1 MKNTNVKFSEKIVS
15 THLVPCYDDSE
26 KQNLWWSCLDRYN
39 AALLSFR
46 EIQTLLNRHPYMTY
60 REAKKLLYQPNNISY
75 NECNFE

>member
-1 MKNTNVKFSEKIVS
+1 MKNTKVKFSDKIES
-15 THLVPCYDDSE
+15 TYLVPYYENSE
-26 KQNLWWSCLDRYN
+26 KQHLWWSCVDKYN

-46 EIQTLLNRHPYMTY
+46 EIQTLLKRHPGMTY